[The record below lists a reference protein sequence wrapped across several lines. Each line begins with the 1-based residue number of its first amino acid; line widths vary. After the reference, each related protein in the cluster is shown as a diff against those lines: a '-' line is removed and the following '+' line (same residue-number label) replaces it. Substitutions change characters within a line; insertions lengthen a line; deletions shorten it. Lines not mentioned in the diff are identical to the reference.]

1 MVQGSGFKARKE
13 RNKDQGK
20 GTGSKLGFE
29 CEKKRHKKAG
39 TRYNAQGTRQK
50 AQGTKY
56 KVGTGYRVQGTRYKV
71 QGTRYKG
78 LKSQV

>member
-29 CEKKRHKKAG
+29 CEKKGIRKP
-39 TRYNAQGTRQK
+39 AQGTMHREQGK
-50 AQGTKY
+50 RHRAQS
-56 KVGTGYRVQGTRYKV
+56 TR
-71 QGTRYKG
+71 
-78 LKSQV
+78 